1 MNTNNTEEASNT
13 ATALTEATSS
23 EIDPET
29 DVIIKSEWHFLT
41 DDLREELTLIRT
53 NTFDSVIF
61 ENARENIEE
70 ISSPS
75 MLKRLMS
82 FPIFLLSPLYVEN
95 GPLIVEALKRDSD
108 LRFTR
113 ESDGDVIGDLPSIAQ
128 VVILTVVVAFCL
140 GIAWFAALTTVNIH
154 YVLLSLGSY
163 LLLFATP
170 LTIRYA
176 RGKVSGDLN
185 RNKIMANCIEDAIEA
200 NADLVLVPLG
210 KKHAKPVRDVLEDE
224 IRAQIIPPTH
234 EFWSA
239 KSMSE
244 FIPGF
249 VGFLVLFVAV
259 WIVAAAVGGGT
270 ILVLY
275 DILPPS

>member
-1 MNTNNTEEASNT
+1 MNTNNTEEASDT
-13 ATALTEATSS
+13 ATALMEATNS

-53 NTFDSVIF
+53 NAFDSVIF
-61 ENARENIEE
+61 ESARENVEE
-70 ISSPS
+70 IPSPS

-95 GPLIVEALKRDSD
+95 GPLIVEAVKRKSD

-113 ESDGDVIGDLPSIAQ
+113 ESDGDVIGDLPTIAQ
-128 VVILTVVVAFCL
+128 VVILTVVVAFGL
-140 GIAWFAALTTVNIH
+140 GIAWFAALSTVNID
-154 YVLLSLGSY
+154 YAFLSLVSY

-170 LTIRYA
+170 LAIRFA

-185 RNKIMANCIEDAIEA
+185 RNKIMANCIEDAIES

-210 KKHAKPVRDVLEDE
+210 KKHVKPVRDVLEDE
-224 IRAQIIPPTH
+224 IRVQTIPPTH
-234 EFWSA
+234 GFLSA
-239 KSMSE
+239 KSMRE

-249 VGFLVLFVAV
+249 LGFLVLFVAV
-259 WIVAAAVGGGT
+259 WIVAAAVGGGAM
-270 ILVLY
+270 LVLY
-275 DILPPS
+275 DILPLI